1 MAYPN
6 IYSLSSV
13 AMRES
18 ATLFMTVKACVLSNY
33 TGRGVLW
40 IGREATLQVSA
51 VLEITLFLSS
61 WKSFKVNAAVR
72 DTPTGIPQS
81 HFNGFKSDSF
91 DSWCLLMPSPGL
103 IMWQSYK
110 NAPKRLL

>member
-13 AMRES
+13 AMRDS

-61 WKSFKVNAAVR
+61 WK
-72 DTPTGIPQS
+72 
-81 HFNGFKSDSF
+81 GFKSECSSQGYSNWDTPVTF
-91 DSWCLLMPSPGL
+91 
-103 IMWQSYK
+103 
-110 NAPKRLL
+110 